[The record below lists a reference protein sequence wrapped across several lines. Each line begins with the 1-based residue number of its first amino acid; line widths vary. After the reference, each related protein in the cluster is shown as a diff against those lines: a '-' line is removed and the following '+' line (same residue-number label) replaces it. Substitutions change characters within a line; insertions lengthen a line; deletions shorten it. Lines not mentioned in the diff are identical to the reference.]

1 MRASLLDSLD
11 DFERWGKGK
20 DKDCAYVFPRGY
32 RRERW
37 SYQRVA
43 RVAYQFARE
52 LEARNI
58 AKGDAVLLWSPNC
71 AEWVAAFL
79 GCALC
84 GVIAV
89 PVDDAASPDFAQ
101 RISAQ
106 VRTRLVLCPRERA
119 AFFEKVEGG
128 VAENV
133 SCGDGASPRPS
144 GAKPRFHTDKIL
156 TIDPVD
162 LAAAVA
168 AHPAERFC
176 PAQIQSSDPLEIVF
190 TSGTTAEPKGVVLTH
205 ANVVGNIAPIET
217 EIKKYLKYERLV
229 HPIRFLNLLPL
240 SHVFGQFL
248 GIFLPPLL
256 GATVVFENTFNPTEV
271 MATIRRERVS
281 VLVAVPR
288 MIESLKQKIER
299 DLDDSA
305 DGGRGRENFAARYA
319 AAERQHFLR
328 RWWTFR
334 DLRRRFGWKFWAMIS
349 GGAAL
354 DRATEEF
361 WHRLGYAVV
370 QGYGLTETTSLISL
384 NHPFHTSRGSIG
396 KVLPGREI
404 KLAEDGEIL
413 VRGSG
418 VASGYWNGR
427 ELQPV
432 AREADEGWYRT
443 GDLGALDEQGN
454 LFFKGRK
461 KEVIVTPAGM
471 NIYPEDLEAALRSQK
486 EVQDCVV
493 VGLERGGNAEPCA
506 VLILRARTPD
516 ASALFPSA
524 VPSVVTN
531 EVPSDAPSD
540 IAQAIVE
547 RANKTLAEY
556 QRMRAWFVWPEE
568 DFPRSSTEKPRRN
581 VIRDAVE
588 ASLRGQAPA
597 NAASP
602 LSELLTRITGRNVQN
617 LTPDANLESGLGLGS
632 LERVELL
639 SALEDRYQVDLSETK
654 FANAATVGDLER
666 LLQVGRSVVDR
677 QSLFVGK
684 PPERL
689 ATDDQRRTG
698 APRDPEFQRREFHSP
713 AFHYPRWALRWP
725 TTWLRLAS
733 HYLLAR
739 PAVLLLGWP
748 RVTGRENLRGV
759 SGPLLVISNH
769 VADVDVGFIQFAL
782 PARIRHKLA
791 TATGGEALEILRVPG
806 PDRPWLRRIYD
817 RLQWT
822 LGVALL
828 NLFPLPRQSGFRKSF
843 AYAGEAVDRGYSVL
857 VFPEGKHTE
866 DGKLCPFRTGVGLL
880 ANNLRIPIL
889 PMRIDGLFEIKHAG
903 KKYAAPGKIQVRIGK
918 PMQFPPETNP
928 EEIARALQKAVEDLA
943 G

>member
-1 MRASLLDSLD
+1 VLDSLD
-11 DFERWGKGK
+11 DFERWGK
-20 DKDCAYVFPRGY
+20 DDACAYVFPRGY

-43 RVAYQFARE
+43 GMAYQFAHE

-58 AKGDAVLLWSPNC
+58 GKGDAVLLWSPNC

-89 PVDDAASPDFAQ
+89 PIDDAASPDFAC

-106 VRTRLVLCPRERA
+106 VRTRLVLCPRARA
-119 AFFEKVEGG
+119 SLFEK
-128 VAENV
+128 
-133 SCGDGASPRPS
+133 ASERTNSEQTP
-144 GAKPRFHTDKIL
+144 GIA
-156 TIDPVD
+156 TIDPAD

-168 AHPAERFC
+168 ERPAERFR
-176 PAQIQSSDPLEIVF
+176 PAQIQPSDPLEIVF

-205 ANVVGNIAPIET
+205 ANVVGNLAPIET
-217 EIKKYLKYERLV
+217 EIRKYLKYERLV

-256 GATVVFENTFNPTEV
+256 GGTVVFENTFNPTEV

-299 DLDDSA
+299 DLEA
-305 DGGRGRENFAARYA
+305 TGAREDFAARFDA
-319 AAERQHFLR
+319 AKSQHFLR

-334 DLRRRFGWKFWAMIS
+334 DIRRQFGWKFWAMIS

-354 DRATEEF
+354 DRETEEF

-404 KLAEDGEIL
+404 KLADDGEIL

-432 AREADEGWYRT
+432 AREDDEGWYRT

-471 NIYPEDLEAALRSQK
+471 NIYPEDLEAALRQQE
-486 EVQDCVV
+486 EVKDCVV

-506 VLILRARTPD
+506 VLILRD
-516 ASALFPSA
+516 FPSRDGA
-524 VPSVVTN
+524 RPVS
-531 EVPSDAPSD
+531 
-540 IAQAIVE
+540 
-547 RANKTLAEY
+547 RANETLAEF
-556 QRMRAWFVWPEE
+556 QRMRTWFVWPEE
-568 DFPRSSTEKPRRN
+568 DFPRSSTQKPRRN

-588 ASLRGQAPA
+588 AALRGQAPT

-602 LSELLTRITGRNVQN
+602 LAELLTRITGRAAQT
-617 LTPDANLESGLGLGS
+617 LMPDANLESGLGLSS

-639 SALEDRYQVDLSETK
+639 SALEDRYQVDLNETN
-654 FANAATVGDLER
+654 FANAATVGDLEK
-666 LLQVGRSVVDR
+666 LLRDTAVASR
-677 QSLFVGK
+677 QSLVVGK
-684 PPERL
+684 PSERPT
-689 ATDDQRRTG
+689 TDDQRLTG
-698 APRDPEFQRREFHSP
+698 L
-713 AFHYPRWALRWP
+713 AFHYPRWTLRWP

-739 PAVLLLGWP
+739 PAVFLLGWP
-748 RVTGRENLRGV
+748 RVTGRENLRDV
-759 SGPLLVISNH
+759 RGPLLVVSNH
-769 VADVDVGFIQFAL
+769 VADVDVGFIQTAL
-782 PARIRHKLA
+782 PARFRHKLA
-791 TATGGEALEILRVPG
+791 TATGGEALERLRSPAS
-806 PDRPWLRRIYD
+806 DRVWFKRIYD
-817 RLQWT
+817 RVQWT

-857 VFPEGKHTE
+857 VFPEGKHTQ
-866 DGKLCPFRTGVGLL
+866 DGKLCPFRNGVGLL
-880 ANNLRIPIL
+880 ANNLRIPVV
-889 PMRIDGLFEIKHAG
+889 PMRIDGLFEVKKAG
-903 KKYAAPGKIQVRIGK
+903 KKFAAPGKIQVRIGK
-918 PMQFPPETNP
+918 PIQFSPESDP
-928 EEIARALQKAVEDLA
+928 EEIARALQKAVENL
-943 G
+943 

>member
-1 MRASLLDSLD
+1 MRASVLDSLD
-11 DFERWGKGK
+11 DFERWG
-20 DKDCAYVFPRGY
+20 DDCAYVFPRGY
-32 RRERW
+32 RHERW

-43 RVAYQFARE
+43 GAAYQFARE
-52 LEARNI
+52 LEAHRI
-58 AKGDAVLLWSPNC
+58 ARGDAVLLWSPNC

-89 PVDDAASPDFAQ
+89 PVDDAASSDFAR

-119 AFFEKVEGG
+119 AIF
-128 VAENV
+128 
-133 SCGDGASPRPS
+133 DGFDAQ
-144 GAKPRFHTDKIL
+144 KTVQKIV
-156 TIDPVD
+156 TIDPAD
-162 LAAAVA
+162 LAVAVA
-168 AHPAERFC
+168 EHSSRRFRPAL
-176 PAQIQSSDPLEIVF
+176 IQPSDALEIVF

-205 ANVVGNIAPIET
+205 ANVVGNLAPIEI
-217 EIKKYLKYERLV
+217 EIRKYLKYERLV

-256 GATVVFENTFNPTEV
+256 GGTVVFENTFNPTEV

-299 DLDDSA
+299 DLDV
-305 DGGRGRENFAARYA
+305 RGDDTGVRKSFAARYSA
-319 AAERQHFLR
+319 AASQHFLR

-334 DLRRRFGWKFWAMIS
+334 DLHRRFGWKFWALIS

-354 DRATEEF
+354 DRETEEF

-404 KLAEDGEIL
+404 KLADDGEIL

-418 VASGYWNGR
+418 VASGYWNGH

-432 AREADEGWYRT
+432 ASDEGWYCT

-471 NIYPEDLEAALRSQK
+471 NIYPEDLEAALRGQK
-486 EVQDCVV
+486 EVRDCVV

-506 VLILRARTPD
+506 VLILRD
-516 ASALFPSA
+516 
-524 VPSVVTN
+524 
-531 EVPSDAPSD
+531 
-540 IAQAIVE
+540 AQAVDVKTIVE
-547 RANKTLAEY
+547 RANETLAEY
-556 QRMRAWFVWPEE
+556 QRMRNWFVWPDE
-568 DFPRSSTEKPRRN
+568 DFPRSATQKPRRN

-588 ASLRGQAPA
+588 ARLRGQALA
-597 NAASP
+597 HAASP
-602 LSELLTRITGRNVQN
+602 LSELLTRITGRHIQNMQN
-617 LTPDANLESGLGLGS
+617 LTPDAKLESGLGLSS

-639 SALEDRYQVDLSETK
+639 SALEDRYQVDLSEAA
-654 FANAATVGDLER
+654 FANAATVGDLEK
-666 LLQVGRSVVDR
+666 LLQG
-677 QSLFVGK
+677 
-684 PPERL
+684 ERGG
-689 ATDDQRRTG
+689 QRKH
-698 APRDPEFQRREFHSP
+698 DSESQREFHSL
-713 AFHYPRWALRWP
+713 AFHYPLWTLRWP
-725 TTWLRLAS
+725 STWLRLVS

-739 PAVLLLGWP
+739 PAMFLLGWP
-748 RVTGRENLRGV
+748 GVTGRENLRGV
-759 SGPLLVISNH
+759 RGPLLVVSNH
-769 VADVDVGFIQFAL
+769 VADVDVGFIQTAL
-782 PARIRHKLA
+782 PARIRDRLA
-791 TATGGEALEILRVPG
+791 TATGGEALELLRSPS
-806 PDRPWLRRIYD
+806 PDRMWLTRIYS
-817 RLQWT
+817 RVQWA
-822 LGVALL
+822 LAVALL

-857 VFPEGKHTE
+857 VFPEGRHTE
-866 DGKLCPFRTGVGLL
+866 DGKLLPFRTGVGML

-889 PMRIDGLFEIKHAG
+889 PMRIDGLFEIKKADR
-903 KKYAAPGKIQVRIGK
+903 KFAAPGEIQVRIGK
-918 PMQFPPETNP
+918 PIQFAPETPP
-928 EEIARALQKAVEDLA
+928 EEIARVLQTMVENL
-943 G
+943 

>member
-1 MRASLLDSLD
+1 VLDSLD
-11 DFERWGKGK
+11 DFERWSGG
-20 DKDCAYVFPRGY
+20 CAYVFPRGY

-43 RVAYQFARE
+43 GTAYQFAHE

-58 AKGDAVLLWSPNC
+58 GKGDAVLLWSPNS
-71 AEWVAAFL
+71 AEWVAAFF

-89 PVDDAASPDFAQ
+89 PIDDAASPDFAC

-106 VRTRLVLCPRERA
+106 VRTRLVLCPRARA
-119 AFFEKVEGG
+119 SVFE
-128 VAENV
+128 N
-133 SCGDGASPRPS
+133 PS
-144 GAKPRFHTDKIL
+144 TEKIAV
-156 TIDPVD
+156 IDPAD
-162 LAAAVA
+162 LAATVA
-168 AHPAERFC
+168 ERPAERFRLRSI
-176 PAQIQSSDPLEIVF
+176 QIQPSDPLEIVF

-205 ANVVGNIAPIET
+205 ANVVGNLAPIET
-217 EIKKYLKYERLV
+217 EIRKYLKYERLV

-256 GATVVFENTFNPTEV
+256 GGTVVFENTFNPTEV

-288 MIESLKQKIER
+288 MIESLKQKVER
-299 DLDDSA
+299 DLDA
-305 DGGRGRENFAARYA
+305 TGARENFAARFDA
-319 AAERQHFLR
+319 AKSQHFLR

-334 DLRRRFGWKFWAMIS
+334 DVRRQFGWKFWAMIS

-354 DRATEEF
+354 DRGTEEF

-432 AREADEGWYRT
+432 TGEEGWYRT

-461 KEVIVTPAGM
+461 KDVIVTPAGM
-471 NIYPEDLEAALRSQK
+471 NVYPEDLEAALRQQE
-486 EVQDCVV
+486 EVRDCVV

-506 VLILRARTPD
+506 VLILRDSYSGDGARPV
-516 ASALFPSA
+516 S
-524 VPSVVTN
+524 
-531 EVPSDAPSD
+531 
-540 IAQAIVE
+540 
-547 RANKTLAEY
+547 RANETLAEY
-556 QRMRAWFVWPEE
+556 QRMRTWFVWPEE
-568 DFPRSSTEKPRRN
+568 DFPRSSTQKPRRN

-588 ASLRGQAPA
+588 AALSGEAPT

-602 LSELLTRITGRNVQN
+602 LADLLTRMTGRSFQN
-617 LTPDANLESGLGLGS
+617 MQTLTPGTDLESGLGLSS
-632 LERVELL
+632 LERVELF
-639 SALEDRYQVDLSETK
+639 SALEDRYQIDLNETN
-654 FANAATVGDLER
+654 FANAATVGDLEK
-666 LLQVGRSVVDR
+666 LLRERSARPTLQD
-677 QSLFVGK
+677 S
-684 PPERL
+684 
-689 ATDDQRRTG
+689 ASQRRG
-698 APRDPEFQRREFHSP
+698 VQSQAFHSS
-713 AFHYPRWALRWP
+713 AFHYPRWTLRWP
-725 TTWLRLAS
+725 TTWLRLAA

-739 PAVLLLGWP
+739 PAVFLLGWP
-748 RVTGRENLRGV
+748 RVRGRENLRDV
-759 SGPLLVISNH
+759 RGPLLVVSNH
-769 VADVDVGFIQFAL
+769 VADVDVGFIQTAL
-782 PARIRHKLA
+782 PPRLRHKLA
-791 TATGGEALEILRVPG
+791 TATGGEALERLRSPA
-806 PDRPWLRRIYD
+806 PDRAWFKRIYD
-817 RLQWT
+817 RVQWT

-843 AYAGEAVDRGYSVL
+843 AYAGEAVDLGYSVL
-857 VFPEGKHTE
+857 VFPEGKHTT
-866 DGKLCPFRTGVGLL
+866 DGRLCPFRSGVGLL

-889 PMRIDGLFEIKHAG
+889 PMRIDGLFEVKNAG
-903 KKYAAPGKIQVRIGK
+903 KKFAAPGKICVRIGK
-918 PMQFPPETNP
+918 PLRFAPESDP
-928 EEIARALQKAVEDLA
+928 EEIARALQGAVENLQRPESEVRS
-943 G
+943 